1 MVWNEAWPCCMI
13 YRVEITYFIGEWEI
27 YLLEL
32 QWLCQGHRC
41 QGIHQS
47 TLLEFNSR
55 KIKGKKR
62 DRFERKWSD
71 GFEDC
76 TSGSLSSTVG
86 HLQDSQDK
94 DAIDYLF
101 SLNKGVSE
109 KHRKSVKGE
118 RVSVSEK
125 ERERKRI
132 ALSLFCVKQL
142 QHSRRSHSH
151 IYNKASNDW
160 SSSALHLYPGPSSTL
175 IFIACSK
182 DVFLRNATQDF

>member
-55 KIKGKKR
+55 KIKRKKR

-76 TSGSLSSTVG
+76 ASGWLSPIVG

-101 SLNKGVSE
+101 RLKKGVSE
-109 KHRKSVKGE
+109 KHRRSVKGE
-118 RVSVSEK
+118 REW
-125 ERERKRI
+125 ERKRDRI
-132 ALSLFCVKQL
+132 TLSLFCVKQL
-142 QHSRRSHSH
+142 QLSRRSHSR
-151 IYNKASNDW
+151 IYNKAADDW
-160 SSSALHLYPGPSSTL
+160 SISSLHLYPGPSSTL
-175 IFIACSK
+175 IFIACS
-182 DVFLRNATQDF
+182 